1 MSRPFRSLEQSAR
14 ARLVT
19 PGYEELPL
27 VVTLRY
33 ESADPLAVHIVF
45 PAEVSADDTS
55 VTWTFSRLLLE
66 EGLEHPAGIGEVH
79 LWPCGPTHTVVELHS
94 PNGLAVVRFRTGQLQ
109 RFLHRSYGVVAPGME
124 DLGPEVER
132 GLALLLGGVN

>member
-1 MSRPFRSLEQSAR
+1 MHRPQRSLEQSAR
-14 ARLVT
+14 ARLIT
-19 PGYEELPL
+19 PGYEELSL

-33 ESADPLAVHIVF
+33 EAADPIAVHIDF
-45 PAEVSADDTS
+45 PVEVSAEGEE

-79 LWPCGPTHTVVELHS
+79 LWPCGPVHTVVELHS
-94 PNGLAVVRFRTGQLQ
+94 PYGLAVIRFRTAQLQ